1 MSATAHSNPLEQG
14 KISKKWKFVA
24 FWTCFKLQDRT
35 DGGTRSKE
43 AFVALGFRLQLVPQT
58 SNLSQ
63 LQSSCDRVIISIGR
77 QNKKALRQTNEVN
90 CAVAGASVEHALWE
104 TDSLGFCRIC
114 EKKNLYFLKFLPPR
128 LTLSFN
134 PV

>member
-1 MSATAHSNPLEQG
+1 MSATAHNNPLEQG
-14 KISKKWKFVA
+14 EISRKWKFVA

-58 SNLSQ
+58 SNLPQ

-90 CAVAGASVEHALWE
+90 CAVAGASVEPALWE
-104 TDSLGFCRIC
+104 TDSLSFCRIC
-114 EKKNLYFLKFLPPR
+114 EKRICIF
-128 LTLSFN
+128 
-134 PV
+134 

>member
-14 KISKKWKFVA
+14 ETSSKWKFVT

-90 CAVAGASVEHALWE
+90 CAVAGASVEPALWE
-104 TDSLGFCRIC
+104 MDSLGFCRIC
-114 EKKNLYFLKFLPPR
+114 EKRICIF
-128 LTLSFN
+128 
-134 PV
+134 